1 MLGWSIASLGAG
13 VLAARAAALL
23 LPPVPASIVATAVL
37 WASLTLPAIW
47 AIRRSRPRGLTA
59 FRWVDAVIGAV
70 WGILLR
76 IAQGAFA
83 AAAGQSAWP
92 SAADLSSPV
101 FIAEAA
107 AATVIAPV
115 VEEFFFRAVVVVG
128 VYTIVHRLSGRVAAV
143 VAALIVSTVLF
154 VAAHGLVAPLAPADA
169 SSLALVGAVAG
180 ICVLATG
187 RIWPAILVHA
197 VYNLTGI
204 AVVVVATLAV

>member
-1 MLGWSIASLGAG
+1 MLGWSVASLGAG

-37 WASLTLPAIW
+37 WASLALPAIW
-47 AIRRSRPRGLTA
+47 AFRRSRPRGLTA
-59 FRWVDAVIGAV
+59 FRWVDAVIGVV

-115 VEEFFFRAVVVVG
+115 VEEFFFRAVVVIG

-143 VAALIVSTVLF
+143 IAALIVSTVLF
-154 VAAHGLVAPLAPADA
+154 VAAHGLVAPLAPAGA